1 MLIVLDDFRRKK
13 LENVTVVKRYSCKIL
28 GLTLIKCKNLKIL
41 FISLFWY
48 TWFPSSALNFGKFT
62 G

>member
-41 FISLFWY
+41 FISLLVHIILIDL
-48 TWFPSSALNFGKFT
+48 TRN
-62 G
+62 